1 MFFIGICDD
10 EELHRKHV
18 KELCDKYFMEYTQEY
33 KCVEFESGEEFLQ
46 FEEHKL
52 HLLFLDIELG
62 GMNGIE
68 MLSHLEEDDNVWRV
82 VFISSH
88 EEMVFDTFGVKTLG
102 FERKPA
108 QYERIAILYFG
119 ELDDEK
125 HKKPISIHPN
135 LSFTGLFVS
144 ARLH

>member
-1 MFFIGICDD
+1 M
-10 EELHRKHV
+10 
-18 KELCDKYFMEYTQEY
+18 
-33 KCVEFESGEEFLQ
+33 
-46 FEEHKL
+46 
-52 HLLFLDIELG
+52 DIELG
-62 GMNGIE
+62 GMKGIE